1 MFCIF
6 TFIVHS
12 QTNEFLSILLG
23 LLWEKICEPFNVAWR
38 GKTVGKSSLSCE
50 AFFTFLCYWFYGC
63 FAIPVNSKFWGRLS
77 VQWNSSFQSS
87 TSLSSFI
94 DKILNRGESQ
104 RFSQSVKTFWAHFVF
119 KILKN
124 EKICF
129 ILYNVINKLHS
140 STTHLKYRLN
150 TTH

>member
-1 MFCIF
+1 MFFIL

-94 DKILNRGESQ
+94 DKILRKGRKSKV
-104 RFSQSVKTFWAHFVF
+104 FSVSKNFLSTFCFQNF
-119 KILKN
+119 
-124 EKICF
+124 EKWENLF
-129 ILYNVINKLHS
+129 HS
-140 STTHLKYRLN
+140 I
-150 TTH
+150 